1 MSGDLDQTHTFYLGA
16 TPRAVW
22 TALTDPE
29 VTPRWFHGL
38 RVQGTWQAG
47 GTVQWTQAGSDRA
60 SVHGEILEIEDEK
73 DLLHTFHLSA
83 TDDPTTRVR
92 IRIADEGGG
101 VCRLVLTHVGFAERT
116 ETWHQVS
123 AGWPRAL
130 SALKTWLET
139 GRELGAAD

>member
-1 MSGDLDQTHTFYLGA
+1 MSGDLDQTHTLYLGA

-22 TALTDPE
+22 SALTDPE

-38 RVQGTWQAG
+38 RVQATWQAG
-47 GTVQWTQAGSDRA
+47 GTVQWSPPGSDRA
-60 SVHGEILEIEDEK
+60 AVHGEILEIEPER
-73 DLLHTFHLSA
+73 DLLHSFHLSA
-83 TDDPTTRVR
+83 NDDPATRVR
-92 IRIADEGGG
+92 VRLEAEDGGI
-101 VCRLVLTHVGFAERT
+101 CRLVLTHVGFDERN

-139 GRELGAAD
+139 GKELGAST